1 MPIPH
6 ILLRPFF
13 AVVAATVL
21 AASPIAAQRNSEVQP
36 GSRVRLTMPLLGNI
50 GVQDTRVQRPA
61 IGTLLAVDSVSL
73 TARMEQD
80 GTEMT
85 IPFSVIRRLQV
96 SRGSVTIAE
105 GRRNGLRKGVLI
117 GGGAALIFAAA
128 VYGIDAATETLA
140 EERCRREEL
149 VCEASSYLDL
159 TDEARAIGVGT
170 PGGALVGL
178 AVGGRESE
186 RWEEVRPRTLR
197 PSAAPR
203 EVALS
208 ISLAF

>member
-6 ILLRPFF
+6 ILLHPFF

-128 VYGIDAATETLA
+128 VYGMTPQRKPWPKSDAG
-140 EERCRREEL
+140 
-149 VCEASSYLDL
+149 
-159 TDEARAIGVGT
+159 AR
-170 PGGALVGL
+170 
-178 AVGGRESE
+178 S
-186 RWEEVRPRTLR
+186 
-197 PSAAPR
+197 
-203 EVALS
+203 
-208 ISLAF
+208 